1 MFSRN
6 IPACPTNIPSITNKS
21 CDGVKEMMI
30 QVGGHVN
37 PCKKYI
43 KSSGGVGGGGSPP
56 HDVVCRSDD
65 LNRGAITS
73 LQKV

>member
-1 MFSRN
+1 MS
-6 IPACPTNIPSITNKS
+6 IP
-21 CDGVKEMMI
+21 VKK
-30 QVGGHVN
+30 H
-37 PCKKYI
+37 I

-65 LNRGAITS
+65 LNRGAIKS